1 MEIWANTNTG
11 YRVPQLGVYGLGL
24 WSYRRVQRFSVKARG
39 LRVNMGCRVLGFR
52 AYRVKVPVGLG
63 LSVFLTVLNPKP

>member
-39 LRVNMGCRVLGFR
+39 LRVNMGCRVFRVQSVPGESSRGFR
-52 AYRVKVPVGLG
+52 PERLFD
-63 LSVFLTVLNPKP
+63 SS